1 MILDSDTRAIVE
13 SLKADGQMD
22 AAALIEMLEA
32 GFAKL
37 TPAAQAVLANEKP
50 EFESEFEAQQEKAA
64 ADTACE
70 VVYTCPKNTPW
81 IQKASEDVLLCD
93 LFPDAFEVPN
103 RWSELKT
110 LLFKEIA

>member
-1 MILDSDTRAIVE
+1 MILDSDTRDLVE

-37 TPAAQAVLANEKP
+37 TPNAKAVLANEKP
-50 EFESEFEAQQEKAA
+50 EFESEFEAQKEKAA

-70 VVYTCPKNTPW
+70 VVMTC
-81 IQKASEDVLLCD
+81 QKSVPFIAAITEDTLMCD

-110 LLFKEIA
+110 LLFKETA

>member
-1 MILDSDTRAIVE
+1 MILDNETRELVE

-22 AAALIEMLEA
+22 AAALIEMLEE
-32 GFAKL
+32 GFARL
-37 TPAAQAVLANEKP
+37 TPAAKAVLANEKP
-50 EFESEFEAQQEKAA
+50 AFEAEIEAAKDDKA

-70 VVYTCPKNTPW
+70 VVMTCPKSVPFIHAIT
-81 IQKASEDVLLCD
+81 EDTLMCD

-110 LLFKEIA
+110 LLFKETA